1 MNVAPPKDAECSQE
15 RQHKINS
22 LKKHIQSG
30 RYQIDVFQVAQAMLN
45 HVDAGVEKGI
55 EVALAF
61 HMRPTEEDEDLAAS
75 LT

>member
-30 RYQIDVFQVAQAMLN
+30 RYQIDVFEVAQAMLN
-45 HVDAGVEKGI
+45 HVDAGVDKGI

-61 HMRPTEEDEDLAAS
+61 HMRPNEDEDDLAAS